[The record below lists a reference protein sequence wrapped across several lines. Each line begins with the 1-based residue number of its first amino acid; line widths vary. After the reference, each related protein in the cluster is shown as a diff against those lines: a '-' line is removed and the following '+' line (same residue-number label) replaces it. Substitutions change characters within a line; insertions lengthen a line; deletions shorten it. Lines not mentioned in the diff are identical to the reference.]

1 MCVSVCRYRCDKH
14 TQFVQYNEV
23 HMLNTIIPF
32 SVSTNTLVDQIS
44 LGHSSC
50 DNIVVTASV
59 NVGRH
64 IVDMRDNCI

>member
-1 MCVSVCRYRCDKH
+1 
-14 TQFVQYNEV
+14 
-23 HMLNTIIPF
+23 MLNTIILF
-32 SVSTNTLVDQIS
+32 SVSTNTLVGQIS